1 MEPNNHHD
9 GLNGQKADNPLE
21 VAIVGG
27 GLTGLALALGLL
39 RRNVNFTIYERAASF
54 GELGVGIHFTPN
66 AERAM
71 KALDPRILQSYVDVA
86 THAEG
91 GFLSFVD
98 GLHVRKGD
106 DAEASEDDDLLFQL
120 RMGEGYKAARRC
132 DIVSQLVKHIPQE
145 RVQLLKW
152 LQSVEEDAEGR
163 AVLTFRD
170 GSTAKADVV
179 VGCDGIR
186 SQVRSAMFGS
196 GPSAPRAQYAHQLA
210 FRGLVPMAKVAAT
223 LGPEKTSRAIGYLGP
238 GGFVLSVPLAGI
250 NMMHLEV
257 FVMDPLPWSDDTT
270 GSKPDKDKD
279 EDDVKRYVLPST
291 RAEAEKA
298 FTEFNP
304 TVRSLISLLPEEL
317 GKWAIFDML
326 DSPAPSYALG
336 RMCLAGDAAHAS
348 TPNQGGGA
356 GAGMEDS
363 LVLAE
368 ILAALADRAK
378 SGARVGS
385 WEISEGLKI
394 YSDARYERAQWLVQ
408 SSRRVAQLFTRK
420 KGAGQG
426 GEEEEPISR
435 EILERSHQLWDYDVD
450 AAVEEALGKLRAK
463 VLEKH

>member
-9 GLNGQKADNPLE
+9 GLNGQKADNLE

-27 GLTGLALALGLL
+27 GLTGLALAVGLL
-39 RRNVNFTIYERAASF
+39 RRNINFTIYERAASF

-71 KALDPRILQSYVDVA
+71 EALDPRVLQSYVDVA

-98 GLHVRKGD
+98 GLYVRNED
-106 DAEASEDDDLLFQL
+106 DAKASDEDDLLFQL
-120 RMGEGYKAARRC
+120 RMGKGYKAARRC
-132 DIVSQLVKHIPQE
+132 DFVSQLVKHIPQE

-223 LGPEKTSRAIGYLGP
+223 LGPEKTSRAVGYLGP

-257 FVMDPLPWSDDTT
+257 FVMDPLDWSDTR
-270 GSKPDKDKD
+270 SKPDKDND

-304 TVRSLISLLPEEL
+304 TVRTLISLLPETL

-336 RMCLAGDAAHAS
+336 RMCLAGDAAHAA

-356 GAGMEDS
+356 GAGMEDA

-385 WEISEGLKI
+385 SEISEGLKI
-394 YSDARYERAQWLVQ
+394 YSDARYERSQWLVQ
-408 SSRRVAQLFTRK
+408 SSRRVAQLFTRQRS
-420 KGAGQG
+420 AGQD
-426 GEEEEPISR
+426 GEQEEPISR

-450 AAVEEALGKLRAK
+450 AMVDDALRRLTSKLS
-463 VLEKH
+463 EKN

>member
-1 MEPNNHHD
+1 MEPNNHHN
-9 GLNGQKADNPLE
+9 GLNGHKADNLE

-27 GLTGLALALGLL
+27 GLTGLALAVGLL
-39 RRNVNFTIYERAASF
+39 RRNINFTIYERAASF

-71 KALDPRILQSYVDVA
+71 EALDPRVLQSYVDVA

-98 GLHVRKGD
+98 GLHMRKED
-106 DAEASEDDDLLFQL
+106 DAKASDDDDLLFQL
-120 RMGEGYKAARRC
+120 RMGKGYKAARRC
-132 DIVSQLVKHIPQE
+132 DFVSRLVTHIPQE

-152 LQSVEEDAEGR
+152 LQSVEDDAEGR

-196 GPSAPRAQYAHQLA
+196 GPSSPRAQYAHQLA
-210 FRGLVPMAKVAAT
+210 FRGLVPMAKVAAA
-223 LGPEKTSRAIGYLGP
+223 LGPDKTSRAVGYLGS

-257 FVMDPLPWSDDTT
+257 FVMDPLDWSDTR
-270 GSKPDKDKD
+270 SKPDKDND

-304 TVRSLISLLPEEL
+304 TVRSLISLLPETL

-368 ILAALADRAK
+368 ILAALAERAK
-378 SGARVGS
+378 SGTRVGLS
-385 WEISEGLKI
+385 EISEGLTI
-394 YSDARYERAQWLVQ
+394 YSEARYERSQWLVQ

-420 KGAGQG
+420 RSEGQG

-450 AAVEEALGKLRAK
+450 AMVDDALGKLRAK
-463 VLEKH
+463 LSEKE

>member
-1 MEPNNHHD
+1 MEAPNNHP
-9 GLNGQKADNPLE
+9 NGINVINGHKAKSLE

-27 GLTGLALALGLL
+27 GLTGLALAVGLL
-39 RRNVNFTIYERAASF
+39 RRNINFTIYERAASF

-71 KALDPRILQSYVDVA
+71 EALDPRVLQSYVDVA
-86 THAEG
+86 TNAEG

-98 GLHVRKGD
+98 GASGD
-106 DAEASEDDDLLFQL
+106 DGLLFQL
-120 RMGEGYKAARRC
+120 RMGKGYKAARRC
-132 DIVSQLVKHIPQE
+132 DFVSQLVKHIPQE
-145 RVQLLKW
+145 RVQHLKW
-152 LQSVEEDAEGR
+152 LQSVEEDGEGR

-170 GSTAKADVV
+170 GSTAEADVV

-210 FRGLVPMAKVAAT
+210 FRGLVPMAKVEEA
-223 LGPEKTSRAIGYLGP
+223 LGSGKTSRAIGYLGP

-257 FVMDPLPWSDDTT
+257 FVMDPLDWSDTR
-270 GSKPDKDKD
+270 SKSEKGND
-279 EDDVKRYVLPST
+279 EDDVKRYVLPAT

-304 TVRSLISLLPEEL
+304 TVRSLISLLPETL

-368 ILAALADRAK
+368 ILAALADREN
-378 SGARVGS
+378 SGAPVGLS
-385 WEISEGLKI
+385 EISEGLKV
-394 YSDARYERAQWLVQ
+394 YSEARYERAQWLVQ

-420 KGAGQG
+420 SAEQ
-426 GEEEEPISR
+426 EEPISR
-435 EILERSHQLWDYDVD
+435 EILERSHQLWDHDVD
-450 AAVEEALGKLRAK
+450 AMVADALGKLKAK
-463 VLEKH
+463 LSEKK

>member
-1 MEPNNHHD
+1 MAPSNHHD
-9 GLNGQKADNPLE
+9 GLNGQQADELE

-27 GLTGLALALGLL
+27 GLTGLALAVGLL
-39 RRNVNFTIYERAASF
+39 RRNINFTIYERAASF

-71 KALDPRILQSYVDVA
+71 EALDPRVLQSYVDVA

-91 GFLSFVD
+91 GFLSFVN
-98 GLHVRKGD
+98 GLHVRKDGD
-106 DAEASEDDDLLFQL
+106 DAEASDDDDLLFQL
-120 RMGEGYKAARRC
+120 RMGKGYKAARRC
-132 DIVSQLVKHIPQE
+132 DFVSQLVRHIPQE
-145 RVQLLKW
+145 RVRLLKW

-223 LGPEKTSRAIGYLGP
+223 LGSEKTSKAVGYLGP

-257 FVMDPLPWSDDTT
+257 FVMDPLDWSDT
-270 GSKPDKDKD
+270 GSKPSKDND
-279 EDDVKRYVLPST
+279 EDDVKRYVLPAT

-298 FTEFNP
+298 FVEFNS

-336 RMCLAGDAAHAS
+336 RMCLAGDAGHAS

-378 SGARVGS
+378 SGARVGLS
-385 WEISEGLKI
+385 EISEGLKI
-394 YSDARYERAQWLVQ
+394 YSDARYERAQWLVE
-408 SSRRVAQLFTRK
+408 SSRRVAELFTRK

-426 GEEEEPISR
+426 GEQEEPISR
-435 EILERSHQLWDYDVD
+435 EILERSHRLWDYDVD
-450 AAVEEALGKLRAK
+450 AMVEEALGKLRAK
-463 VLEKH
+463 LSEKN